1 MTEIP
6 DEYRAV
12 RGDGQL
18 QETEEDTGRE
28 SLEGELARTVDPDIS
43 ELDDEAPDGNPV
55 NRDL

>member
-28 SLEGELARTVDPDIS
+28 SLEGELAMTVDPDIS
-43 ELDDEAPDGNPV
+43 EHDDEAPDGNPV